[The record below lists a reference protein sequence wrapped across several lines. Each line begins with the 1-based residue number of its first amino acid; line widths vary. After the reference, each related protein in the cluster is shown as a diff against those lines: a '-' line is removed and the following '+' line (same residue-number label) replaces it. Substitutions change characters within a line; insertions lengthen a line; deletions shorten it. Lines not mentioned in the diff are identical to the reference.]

1 MNKKKMTGVIYLNG
15 SSAVKNFSDHSLI
28 FADAPA
34 LASRMAD
41 ADIDSILCF
50 NVSDADDE
58 LNAQALAAMKEICK
72 VSTIPVYG
80 GGHIHSVPDVEAIFE
95 AGCEK
100 VILNFAKESAQEIL
114 AQIKGGYEPSQI
126 AATIA
131 SEDNLVI
138 NRELLESSV
147 GELILI
153 DEHALKNC
161 LGASTIPCIVFLPEI
176 SLDKMFAIMAKPNV
190 SGISGNI
197 VNENI
202 SSIATLKKL
211 CREQGIAV
219 VLFEPAIPFSELK
232 KGENGLVPCIV
243 QDEKTGEVL
252 MMAWM
257 NEEAYLRTLRTGK
270 MTYYSRSRKQL
281 WIKGE
286 TSGHFQYVKQ
296 FCIDCDNDTLLA
308 VVDQVG
314 AACHTGN
321 HSCFYRDILPAG
333 KPHPYQQKESG
344 MTGQQMKRLEALE
357 VVIEKISENLNSL
370 EESDKSQEENNASR
384 TEENRV

>member
-1 MNKKKMTGVIYLNG
+1 MNKKKMIGVIFLNG
-15 SSAVKNFSDHSLI
+15 SSAVKTFSDHTLVST
-28 FADAPA
+28 DVPA

-72 VSTIPVYG
+72 VSPLPVYG

-114 AQIKGGYEPSQI
+114 AQIKSGYDPSQI

-296 FCIDCDNDTLLA
+296 FSVDCDNDTLLA

-321 HSCFYRDILPAG
+321 HSCFYRDILPAAQV
-333 KPHPYQQKESG
+333 HPYLQKDTG
-344 MTGQQMKRLEALE
+344 MTEQQMKRLAALE
-357 VVIEKISENLNSL
+357 GVIEKISENLNL
-370 EESDKSQEENNASR
+370 LVETDNSQED
-384 TEENRV
+384 